1 MKPEFLIIHQKLIPE
16 TYLKVIEA
24 REMVQTRQVKDISEA
39 CKRLKLSRSTYY
51 KYKDLVFRPDEN
63 KMTRKAILSLL
74 LDHQQGVL
82 SEVLGFIARTNANV
96 LTLTQNTPIRNIA
109 SVILMLDILDMR
121 VSLDQLLD
129 DLKHCKGVNTI
140 QLLDLE

>member
-109 SVILMLDILDMR
+109 SVILMLDILDMQ
-121 VSLDQLLD
+121 VSLDQLLE

>member
-121 VSLDQLLD
+121 FLWI
-129 DLKHCKGVNTI
+129 NYWTT
-140 QLLDLE
+140 

>member
-24 REMVQTRQVKDISEA
+24 RELVQTRQVKDISEA
-39 CKRLKLSRSTYY
+39 CKRLNLSRSSYY

-63 KMTRKAILSLL
+63 KMTRKAILTFL

-82 SEVLGFIARTNANV
+82 SEVLG
-96 LTLTQNTPIRNIA
+96 
-109 SVILMLDILDMR
+109 
-121 VSLDQLLD
+121 
-129 DLKHCKGVNTI
+129 
-140 QLLDLE
+140 

>member
-24 REMVQTRQVKDISEA
+24 RAMVQTRQVKDISEA

-82 SEVLGFIARTNANV
+82 SEVLGFIAKTNANV

>member
-96 LTLTQNTPIRNIA
+96 LTLTQNTPIRNIG

>member
-1 MKPEFLIIHQKLIPE
+1 
-16 TYLKVIEA
+16 
-24 REMVQTRQVKDISEA
+24 
-39 CKRLKLSRSTYY
+39 
-51 KYKDLVFRPDEN
+51 
-63 KMTRKAILSLL
+63 MTRKAILSLL
-74 LDHQQGVL
+74 LDHQQDVL
-82 SEVLGFIARTNANV
+82 SEVLGFIAKTNANV

-129 DLKHCKGVNTI
+129 DLEHCKGVNTI

>member
-109 SVILMLDILDMR
+109 SVILMLDILDIQ
-121 VSLDQLLD
+121 VSLDQLLE

>member
-24 REMVQTRQVKDISEA
+24 RELVQARQIKDISEA
-39 CKRLKLSRSTYY
+39 CKRVNLSRSSYY

-63 KMTRKAILSLL
+63 KMTRKAILTFL

-96 LTLTQNTPIRNIA
+96 LTLNQNTPIRNIA
-109 SVILMLDILDMR
+109 SVILMLDILDMQ
-121 VSLDQLLD
+121 VSLDQLLE
-129 DLKHCKGVNTI
+129 DLKHCKGVNAI

>member
-24 REMVQTRQVKDISEA
+24 RAMVQTRQVKDISEA

-82 SEVLGFIARTNANV
+82 SEVLGFIAKTNANV
-96 LTLTQNTPIRNIA
+96 LTLNQNTPIRNIA